1 MTDLQAKR
9 LTMAHL
15 RLMGLA
21 RVITSLKRDIHLEKE
36 FGIKPAPLARLQ
48 KNLES
53 TEWALEALRSV
64 YKEKVEGVLNGRFV

>member
-21 RVITSLKRDIHLEKE
+21 QVISSLKRDIQIEKRI
-36 FGIKPAPLARLQ
+36 GIKPAPLATLQ
-48 KNLES
+48 KDLEA

-64 YKEKVEGVLNGRFV
+64 YKEKAEGVMQGKFV